1 MLHIIRLLVI
11 GLIVGII
18 ARFVYPGPVPLSLGM
33 SILLGI
39 AGSYVAGLLGLV
51 LHSNSGKP
59 LHPAG
64 FFYSIAGAVILIYV
78 ARNVLHIV

>member
-1 MLHIIRLLVI
+1 MFHIIKMLVI

-18 ARFVYPGPVPLSLGM
+18 ARFVYPGPVPLSLGL

-39 AGSYVAGLLGLV
+39 AGSYVAGLLGLL
-51 LHSNSGKP
+51 LHPNSGKP

-64 FFYSIAGAVILIYV
+64 FFYSIVGAVIIIYV